1 MKMDNYLTALY
12 FEKFELTNKE
22 SKLMGNQVWPDTED
36 GTRDNIRNDQ
46 SITEVRQQQQ
56 MLVRLITK
64 YIEKIK
70 SE

>member
-12 FEKFELTNKE
+12 FEKFELTRKE
-22 SKLMGNQVWPDTED
+22 TLLMSNTDFPSTED
-36 GTRDNIRNDQ
+36 GTRNNIRNDQ
-46 SITEVRQQQQ
+46 SITEVRKQNQ

-64 YIEKIK
+64 YIEKLK